1 MVRMQGLLH
10 VLHLLHLA
18 QPTRDQARGIRV
30 HCSRMQTTLRKSGE
44 NRIHSLQAK
53 YKFLF
58 QISLSRHVNSHFKTP
73 GGSST
78 TSNNNNNTKKQSNG
92 NNSSPVKFYIRKTRR
107 KLRSGVSH
115 VNHLKMSEDTFHL
128 GIMAGIKDGLSRISH
143 SSHNSDN
150 VPFIFDNCGADL
162 VFRSEVKSR
171 KLDENGN
178 IQYLVTWL
186 PEGM

>member
-1 MVRMQGLLH
+1 MF
-10 VLHLLHLA
+10 HLLHLA
-18 QPTRDQARGIRV
+18 QSTRDQARGIRV

-78 TSNNNNNTKKQSNG
+78 TSNNNNNTKKQSNS

-115 VNHLKMSEDTFHL
+115 VNHVKISEDTFHL

-143 SSHNSDN
+143 SSHCSDN
-150 VPFIFDNCGADL
+150 VPFIFDNSGADL